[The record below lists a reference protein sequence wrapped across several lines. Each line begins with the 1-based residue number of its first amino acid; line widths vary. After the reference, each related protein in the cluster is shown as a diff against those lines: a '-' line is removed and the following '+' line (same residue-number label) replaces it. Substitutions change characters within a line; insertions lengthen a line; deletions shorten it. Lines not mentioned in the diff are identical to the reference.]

1 VGSYPDEVLIS
12 KSSWNVS
19 RLQCAAYR
27 WLAEEE
33 ASGRSGDVTLFR
45 EDREDD
51 QEIEIGLPQLR
62 CTHNQ
67 YMDYALYLC

>member
-1 VGSYPDEVLIS
+1 M
-12 KSSWNVS
+12 
-19 RLQCAAYR
+19 
-27 WLAEEE
+27 
-33 ASGRSGDVTLFR
+33 GRSGDVTLFR

-62 CTHNQ
+62 CTHNK